1 MLLSEF
7 WIGEILVFSATMLP
21 NANAALSAFA
31 IVSLRLHHSSMTVT

>member
-1 MLLSEF
+1 
-7 WIGEILVFSATMLP
+7 MLP